1 MHMNDVMHSI
11 QRFILFFFLQMAL
24 LVLFCSSSPA
34 FFTTS
39 THAKSIKTVIPNA
52 GVFPSAF
59 SSYLIWPETQQQYAQ
74 INNGNP
80 IMTSPPHYSLTPYYM
95 PIVELLTHQRWN
107 YMPSDFTIEDLLY
120 ANLKL
125 NRLIKD
131 YNELK
136 ERSSKIL
143 EGLNVPYMDRP
154 NGLEPRV
161 EGRDNALS
169 LEIDN
174 VRNSIRLLAGPA
186 TSVRNITNYDPQS
199 IRQRKFQSAERQPL
213 HTILQPFDSSSN
225 SSNSNA
231 NTFSYSNRVEAKPES
246 GQDPGAEGSQFSNS
260 PNERLPWI
268 ERFAVS
274 MIKYFK
280 ENKAELF
287 FCLLLLLGLYQ
298 MLFGMRKR

>member
-1 MHMNDVMHSI
+1 MNDVMHSI

-24 LVLFCSSSPA
+24 LMLFCSSSPA

-39 THAKSIKTVIPNA
+39 THGKSIKTVIPNA
-52 GVFPSAF
+52 GVLPRAF

-74 INNGNP
+74 IDNGNSLL
-80 IMTSPPHYSLTPYYM
+80 TSPPHYSLTPYYM
-95 PIVELLTHQRWN
+95 PIVELMTHQRWN

-143 EGLNVPYMDRP
+143 EGLNVPYMDQP
-154 NGLEPRV
+154 SGLEPRV
-161 EGRDNALS
+161 EGHDNTLS

-186 TSVRNITNYDPQS
+186 ASVQNSANFNPQGLH
-199 IRQRKFQSAERQPL
+199 QRTLRSAERQPL

-231 NTFSYSNRVEAKPES
+231 NTFSYSNRVEAKPDA
-246 GQDPGAEGSQFSNS
+246 GQDPIAESAPFSTN

-298 MLFGMRKR
+298 MLFGIRKR